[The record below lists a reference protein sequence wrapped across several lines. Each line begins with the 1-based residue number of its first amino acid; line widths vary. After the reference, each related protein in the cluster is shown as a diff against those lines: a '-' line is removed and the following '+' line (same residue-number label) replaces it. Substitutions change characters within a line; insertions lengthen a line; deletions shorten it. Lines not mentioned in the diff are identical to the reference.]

1 MGKTNAIIKA
11 SLGVVVTLWLAQAAA
26 YAQTAPVVKASKIR
40 DFGRISFEWPRETRL
55 KAGSNGKQLQIVFEQ
70 SAKVDSA
77 AILRGLAP
85 YVTNVAQS
93 ADGKSL
99 TLTTNEA
106 YQIRSFVSNNVN
118 GIDILRL
125 GETPTQVAVKAPEPK
140 AAPKIEPKPAPTP
153 APAPKKP
160 EPAKAPEK
168 VAEKAVEKVVE
179 KPAPPKPT
187 PAPVVAPIATA
198 TAASSAPKELMKAEA
213 PEVAEAVA
221 KPTVEAPTPAPAPA
235 AIPALELKPDF
246 VAAPR
251 VALAETPSAEAAT
264 TPAALAESL
273 AKAAQEKP
281 QERPEE
287 VQTAVA
293 EVVEAAA
300 PAPTTSSSSS
310 SAETS
315 SAPSAEALAAAA
327 ETESSAESSR
337 SSEESSAPNPIDAIA
352 EEDIPAADAPL
363 PELAAQEGP
372 ELPEVTVP
380 GGSVKAEVASANNQI
395 TLNFPFSQRVASTAF
410 RRGNRDYI
418 YFSQP
423 LEIDIA
429 TIRGV
434 EGIDSVE
441 STPLGNGVLITIQ
454 TAKPG
459 LIADK
464 EKDGYAW
471 NFMLSTLPT
480 PPRQGIRAIPQ
491 TEPPLK
497 PHILLQ
503 ALELLDG
510 VPFEDPLAGDKLVLV
525 PSYAAGNGFYP
536 NREFVEFEM
545 LSTAQGVVVRPKID
559 NLRVARLRDGMKI
572 TAPEGLVLTKNL
584 PAIIADD
591 SISAV
596 EGNDNL
602 FPYALWKSPEEQSG
616 YHFANEIMGQIPL
629 ASPQQKQSLRLR
641 LAQLNL
647 AEERP
652 LEALSLVELIRRESP
667 DYYQINRLSAL
678 RGAAN
683 FLMHRYLEAAADFAD
698 PSLDNI
704 AEIELWRDT
713 AAILTTGEGKAAYLD
728 YYKNFIS
735 KYPPYFAPRLGMVAA
750 DMLISR
756 NMFNRALRIYETLNP
771 ALLRPSERG
780 YMDYQMGRIS
790 AATNQHKQAIKIWEA
805 LAARP
810 DNYIRSRAIFAMT
823 NHLLRNAKISIPEAI
838 KRLDQIRITW
848 RGDDFELGLLRFVG
862 DLYEANQQP
871 REALRAYREI
881 IQFFPDNPDNL
892 ALLGKMADMFLA
904 LFNGGMADKMSPLE
918 ALALYY
924 EFRDLTP
931 IGEAGDKMV
940 RNLADRLVGVDLLDR
955 AAALLEHQVRYRLG
969 GEQRSRV
976 GAQLALIQLFNRKP
990 KQALQALELTG
1001 YGRNPEP
1008 LQQSRNILTARA
1020 LADLGEDLRALRLLE
1035 DDYSTDANNLRIG
1048 IHWDNKDWK
1057 QVISAG
1063 EAIMGRRSD
1072 PTAKISED
1080 ESSVLLKLAIAY
1092 VFERQTEQVQYL
1104 RDYFLPLMK
1113 GNKNEHVFDFITRD
1127 APVDYR
1133 NLAKLTT
1140 HLGDVESFLSAYRK
1154 KMEKEGLS
1162 KAIP

>member
-1 MGKTNAIIKA
+1 MGQSKNLIIGILSALAIM
-11 SLGVVVTLWLAQAAA
+11 SLPLSIA

-160 EPAKAPEK
+160 EPVKAPEK

-187 PAPVVAPIATA
+187 PAPVVAPVVAPIAAA

-213 PEVAEAVA
+213 PKVAE
-221 KPTVEAPTPAPAPA
+221 APAPA
-235 AIPALELKPDF
+235 EIPALELKPDF
-246 VAAPR
+246 VAA
-251 VALAETPSAEAAT
+251 PSAEAAT

-273 AKAAQEKP
+273 AQAAQEKP
-281 QERPEE
+281 QEKLKDEKPEE

-300 PAPTTSSSSS
+300 PAPITSAPAASSASS

-337 SSEESSAPNPIDAIA
+337 SSEESTAPNPIDAIA

-363 PELAAQEGP
+363 PELAAQQGP

-602 FPYALWKSPEEQSG
+602 FPYALWKAPEEQSG

-629 ASPQQKQSLRLR
+629 ASVQQKQSLRLR

-823 NHLLRNAKISIPEAI
+823 NHLLRNAKISLPEAI

-1035 DDYSTDANNLRIG
+1035 EDYSTDANNLRIG

-1072 PTAKISED
+1072 PTAKISDD